1 MTEIPNEY
9 ADLIQSDIDQKLE
22 KLWQDLID
30 CAKIDQ
36 NVKMCRQILNQ
47 IEILKTSSV
56 IPWKRS

>member
-30 CAKIDQ
+30 CAKIDHD
-36 NVKMCRQILNQ
+36 VKTCRHILNQ
-47 IEILKTSSV
+47 IEILKTSS
-56 IPWKRS
+56 ILPWKRS

>member
-22 KLWQDLID
+22 KPWQDLID

-47 IEILKTSSV
+47 IEILKTCSV

>member
-47 IEILKTSSV
+47 IEVLKMSSMT
-56 IPWKRS
+56 PWKI

>member
-1 MTEIPNEY
+1 MTEIPSEY
-9 ADLIQSDIDQKLE
+9 VDIIQNDIDQKLE

>member
-47 IEILKTSSV
+47 IEILKTNSV